1 MDRKQVLTTRDF
13 DLSVSN
19 YGTTRQH
26 QYDLAVLP
34 WGATEPHNYHLP
46 YLTDCILSHDIA
58 IDAAFRDSEEYG
70 MRAMG
75 TTHHGAEVIKNK
87 SKNVPLSFRSSFFF
101 ILLSFCYPTFYRLFY
116 LFLYFSH
123 IFLPVLKRCFTFAT
137 VKQLA
142 MTYPANSAQQRNFD
156 FFAFF
161 STLYLV
167 VSDILLTHTHT
178 HRRY

>member
-1 MDRKQVLTTRDF
+1 MDREQVLTTRDF

-19 YGTTRQH
+19 YGVTREH

-46 YLTDCILSHDIA
+46 YLTDCILAHDIA
-58 IDAAFRDSEEYG
+58 VSAAFRDSEEYG

-75 TTHHGAEVIKNK
+75 TTHHGAEVIKK
-87 SKNVPLSFRSSFFF
+87 KVRTFLCLF

-123 IFLPVLKRCFTFAT
+123 IFLPVLKRCFTFAP

-142 MTYPANSAQQRNFD
+142 MTYPANPAQQRNFD

-161 STLYLV
+161 SALYLV

-178 HRRY
+178 HTHTHRRY

>member
-1 MDRKQVLTTRDF
+1 MDRKQVLTTKDF

-19 YGTTRQH
+19 YGATRQH

-58 IDAAFRDSEEYG
+58 VDATFKDSEEYG

-87 SKNVPLSFRSSFFF
+87 SNYSA
-101 ILLSFCYPTFYRLFY
+101 I
-116 LFLYFSH
+116 
-123 IFLPVLKRCFTFAT
+123 RCIN
-137 VKQLA
+137 
-142 MTYPANSAQQRNFD
+142 Y
-156 FFAFF
+156 
-161 STLYLV
+161 Y
-167 VSDILLTHTHT
+167 
-178 HRRY
+178 